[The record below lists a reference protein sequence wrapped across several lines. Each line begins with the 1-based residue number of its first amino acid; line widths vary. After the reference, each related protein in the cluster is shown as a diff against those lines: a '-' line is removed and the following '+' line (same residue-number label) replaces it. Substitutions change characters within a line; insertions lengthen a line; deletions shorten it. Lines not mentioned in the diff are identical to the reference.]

1 MTPADLARTIEQ
13 RGIDARLIT
22 DIGDTPTVPTAA
34 AALGVSVD
42 EILKTLL
49 FYVKGE
55 PWVVISHG
63 VEPVPARVLAD
74 HFGVGKR
81 QIKLARPEQ
90 VLTET
95 GFPVGGVPPICHRNP
110 NPVIMAQSILDY
122 EIVFGGGGDDHTMLR
137 IPVSELLR
145 LLTPTLL
152 PLK

>member
-55 PWVVISHG
+55 PWVIISHG

-90 VLTET
+90 VLAET